1 MFKIYIYIDNNIN
14 KEDVL
19 VYRIIYV
26 VNIFKYY
33 VYKSKRNEG
42 IEKIVIKNWKLK
54 INIFGNK
61 FYKIRKRN
69 NESLKKGNKKKN
81 IKKLW
86 I

>member
-1 MFKIYIYIDNNIN
+1 M
-14 KEDVL
+14 
-19 VYRIIYV
+19 YRIIYV

-69 NESLKKGNKKKN
+69 NESLKKGNKKR
-81 IKKLW
+81 I
-86 I
+86 